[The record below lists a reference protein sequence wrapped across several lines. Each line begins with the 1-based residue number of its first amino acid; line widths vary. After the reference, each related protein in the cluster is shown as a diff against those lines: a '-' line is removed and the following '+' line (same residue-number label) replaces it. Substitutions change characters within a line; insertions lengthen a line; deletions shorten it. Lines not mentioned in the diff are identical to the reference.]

1 MKLKKSKKK
10 GLNTCGI
17 KVAVYHGTPERN
29 IPTIK
34 KKGIKNP
41 FVTTSVYTAKYY
53 GDFHCHYNKKEESA
67 ILKLKVPLCKLYWAH
82 IDGEILE
89 RAGIDDLEDEE
100 NLRERDDTN
109 DSFYLYADT
118 KIPPKDIEILPRS
131 KKIRKIEKEKSTW
144 DFKL

>member
-1 MKLKKSKKK
+1 MKLKTKSKKRSP
-10 GLNTCGI
+10 CGV

-29 IPTIK
+29 IPKIK
-34 KKGIKNP
+34 KKGIENP
-41 FVTTSVYTAKYY
+41 FVTTSVYTAKYC
-53 GDFHCHYNKKEESA
+53 GDFHCGHYNKKEESA

-89 RAGIDDLEDEE
+89 RANLEDLEDEE

-131 KKIRKIEKEKSTW
+131 MRIRKIQKEKKGW
-144 DFKL
+144 GFKL